1 MPRHESIAREQMEH
15 QDDTGEHGAGS
26 RAMLVVVGTGI
37 QAGGQATL
45 AAGRAIERADRVLF
59 AVVDPLTV
67 AWVRSLHPGA
77 ESLPYPMDDT
87 PRRQTYLDMV
97 ERILAELR
105 KGLRVCAVFYGHPGM
120 LTLPA
125 HEAVA
130 RARREGFRVRM
141 LPGVSALDCLIA
153 DLGVDPGLDGC
164 QMYEA
169 TDFLIRGRG
178 FDAHV
183 PLVLWQVG
191 FIGNLGFFDER
202 DRAGIARGLAILT
215 EALLARYAPEHEVVL
230 YEAAV
235 LPTDA
240 PRMERVAL
248 ADLARATVTDLT
260 TLYVPPRAPAAVD
273 ETMLARLG
281 MDLPR
286 GQAPADPA
294 AFSAPSAQSTR

>member
-1 MPRHESIAREQMEH
+1 MDSHGHTR
-15 QDDTGEHGAGS
+15 DDGAQA

-37 QAGGQATL
+37 QAGGQTTL
-45 AAGRAIERADRVLF
+45 AAQRAIQAADRVLF

-67 AWVRSLHPGA
+67 AWVRSLNAGA

-87 PRRQTYLDMV
+87 PRRQTYLEMV
-97 ERILAELR
+97 ERILEPLR
-105 KGLRVCAVFYGHPGM
+105 QGLRVCAVFYGHPGV

-130 RARREGFRVRM
+130 RARREGFRARM

-153 DLGVDPGLDGC
+153 DLGVDPGRDGC

-178 FDAHV
+178 FDART

-202 DRAGIARGLAILT
+202 DSAGRAAGLAILA
-215 EALLARYAPEHEVVL
+215 EVLMQRHAPDHEVVI

-235 LPTDA
+235 LATDA

-248 ADLARATVTDLT
+248 AALGQARVTDLS
-260 TLYVPPRAPAAVD
+260 TLYVPPAAPAALDREMV
-273 ETMLARLG
+273 ARLG

-286 GQAPADPA
+286 EPEAPGAPDA
-294 AFSAPSAQSTR
+294 AASLAPRAQMTRRR

>member
-1 MPRHESIAREQMEH
+1 MAH
-15 QDDTGEHGAGS
+15 QDHTGSEHGAS
-26 RAMLVVVGTGI
+26 QRAMLVVVGTGI
-37 QAGGQATL
+37 QAGGQTTL
-45 AAGRAIERADRVLF
+45 AARRAIEGADRVLF
-59 AVVDPLTV
+59 AVVDPLAV

-87 PRRQTYLDMV
+87 PRRRTYLEMV

-105 KGLRVCAVFYGHPGM
+105 RGQRVCAVFYGHPGVF
-120 LTLPA
+120 TRPA

-130 RARREGFRVRM
+130 RARREGFRARM

-153 DLGVDPGLDGC
+153 DLGLDPGHDGC

-169 TDFLIRGRG
+169 TDFLIRRRG
-178 FDAHV
+178 FDAHA

-191 FIGNLGFFDER
+191 LIGNLGFFDQQDHE
-202 DRAGIARGLAILT
+202 GIARGLAVLS
-215 EALLARYAPEHEVVL
+215 EALRERYAPEHEVVL

-240 PRMERVAL
+240 PRVERLAL
-248 ADLARATVTDLT
+248 ADLAGATVTDLS

-273 ETMLARLG
+273 AEMLARLG

-286 GQAPADPA
+286 DPAPAELA
-294 AFSAPSAQSTR
+294 APSAPRAPSTR

>member
-1 MPRHESIAREQMEH
+1 MEH
-15 QDDTGEHGAGS
+15 QDDKGSEHGAGA
-26 RAMLVVVGTGI
+26 RAILVVVGTGI
-37 QAGGQATL
+37 QAGGQTTL
-45 AAGRAIERADRVLF
+45 AAQRAIERADRVLF

-77 ESLPYPMDDT
+77 ESLPYPMDGT

-105 KGLRVCAVFYGHPGM
+105 QGLRVCAVFYGHPGM

-130 RARREGFRVRM
+130 RARAEGFRVRM

-153 DLGVDPGLDGC
+153 DLGVDPGQDGC

-169 TDFLIRGRG
+169 TDFLIRSRC

-191 FIGNLGFFDER
+191 FIGNLGFFDEH

-215 EALLARYAPEHEVVL
+215 EALLERYAPDHEVVL

-235 LPTDA
+235 LPTEA

-248 ADLARATVTDLT
+248 ADLARATVTDLS

-273 ETMLARLG
+273 TAMLARLE
-281 MDLPR
+281 MDSPR
-286 GQAPADPA
+286 DRAQPAGLA
-294 AFSAPSAQSTR
+294 ASSAPRAQSTR